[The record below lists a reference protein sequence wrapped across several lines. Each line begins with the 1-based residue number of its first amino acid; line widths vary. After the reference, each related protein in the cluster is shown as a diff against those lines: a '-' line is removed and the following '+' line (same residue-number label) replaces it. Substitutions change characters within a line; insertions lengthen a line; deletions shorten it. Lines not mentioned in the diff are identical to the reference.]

1 MNASGDVVWRVPLGS
16 YDELE
21 AKGQKNWGA
30 INIGG
35 SIATAGR
42 LLFIGATTDSKVRAF
57 DSGTGRELWMTRL
70 EASAAAHP
78 ITYMGR
84 DGKQYVV
91 IATGGTGYFN
101 KSTADSV
108 IAFALP

>member
-1 MNASGDVVWRVPLGS
+1 VTYLG
-16 YDELE
+16 
-21 AKGQKNWGA
+21 K
-30 INIGG
+30 
-35 SIATAGR
+35 
-42 LLFIGATTDSKVRAF
+42 
-57 DSGTGRELWMTRL
+57 
-70 EASAAAHP
+70 
-78 ITYMGR
+78 

>member
-1 MNASGDVVWRVPLGS
+1 L
-16 YDELE
+16 
-21 AKGQKNWGA
+21 
-30 INIGG
+30 
-35 SIATAGR
+35 
-42 LLFIGATTDSKVRAF
+42 GATSDSRFRAC
-57 DSGTGRELWMTRL
+57 DTRTGKELWVTKID
-70 EASAAAHP
+70 ATSHATP
-78 ITYMGR
+78 VTYLGK